1 MLSVSLQFPFQFV
14 AGTLKW
20 AAFAPLARG
29 GVPCLNNKSL
39 SALDYYCFE
48 LLPFLLLF
56 LQCSA
61 RCPIEPQ
68 NPKKDFWGV
77 LRK

>member
-56 LQCSA
+56 FA
-61 RCPIEPQ
+61 
-68 NPKKDFWGV
+68 V
-77 LRK
+77 LRKVPH